1 MTLQQSTKTYNLLK
15 VSDDG
20 KIGIISKRLDLLVDH
35 KSEDT
40 EHGSTAVV
48 QLNSTLLKL
57 GLFIKV
63 IPAEVDVSV
72 TEVTNVFISSS
83 GNITHEGNLQ
93 QSDEGDDLALSLEGD
108 GIRSDQGGN
117 TVGEGVEGVS
127 GVVDVSGEVDSG
139 TGDDLAKE
147 GKLSDTSVLDLNV
160 TEAVETLLGAVSGEH
175 AEGVE
180 ESKRRLD
187 TELILEGVEGGGGG
201 LVLGRGESG
210 SGADK
215 SSDDGRLHVDCV
227 VSEEPGPLARYFSNS
242 FLISSLKAKTL
253 R

>member
-1 MTLQQSTKTYNLLK
+1 

-20 KIGIISKRLDLLVDH
+20 KIGVVSKGLDLFVDH
-35 KSEDT
+35 KSEDS
-40 EHGSTAVV
+40 EHSGTSVV
-48 QLNSTLLKL
+48 ELDGTLLKL

-72 TEVTNVFISSS
+72 TEISNVFISGS

-93 QSDEGDDLALSLEGD
+93 QTDEGDDLALSLEGD

-127 GVVDVSGEVDSG
+127 SVVDVSGEVDSG
-139 TGDDLAKE
+139 TGDDLSKE

-160 TEAVETLLGAVSGEH
+160 TETVETLLGAVSGEH
-175 AEGVE
+175 AEGIE
-180 ESKRRLD
+180 ESKRRLNS
-187 TELILEGVEGGGGG
+187 ELILEGVQGGGGG

-210 SGADK
+210 SRADEG
-215 SSDDGRLHVDCV
+215 SDDGRLHVRNWIQKNYGQLCCWQV
-227 VSEEPGPLARYFSNS
+227 GMKSKTS
-242 FLISSLKAKTL
+242 ISAQRRLKDMPQVQ
-253 R
+253 